1 MLDYLKQN
9 KTKNVL
15 MSKAKALN
23 AIQLFYEQ
31 FRLFLF
37 LFFRIENFG
46 FSLEKLIYVSLF
58 KFKSKFKLDC

>member
-1 MLDYLKQN
+1 
-9 KTKNVL
+9 

-23 AIQLFYEQ
+23 VIQLFYEQ
-31 FRLFLF
+31 FGLFLF

-58 KFKSKFKLDC
+58 KFKSKFRLN